1 MKTAQYVRQEK
12 AIASADAGGVR
23 ERWLWGLRLLRDPEA
38 FSPGSS
44 QLKPGRADELV
55 QAAKAAGLK
64 LTVREIQ
71 FRLQCARTYPT
82 EAQIANAGS
91 QFEGWTELRTAGF
104 PAIDAPDGEPPADH
118 RTPAERDH
126 DHARALMDKI
136 GEQGTLFPLSDFEPV
151 VTTLKELAAYAEQM
165 RELTGRFAERDRKRR
180 EYLDRLIEAADGDL
194 SMTWQDA
201 HDRLDPDDGDAAQ
214 IGASS

>member
-1 MKTAQYVRQEK
+1 VKTAQYVRQEK

>member
-1 MKTAQYVRQEK
+1 MKTAQYIRQEK
-12 AIASADAGGVR
+12 AISAADAGGVR

-38 FSPGSS
+38 FSPGST

-91 QFEGWTELRTAGF
+91 QFEGWTELRSAGF

-165 RELTGRFAERDRKRR
+165 RELTDRFAERDRKRR

-201 HDRLDPDDGDAAQ
+201 HNRLDPDDGDAAQ
-214 IGASS
+214 VGAA

>member
-1 MKTAQYVRQEK
+1 MKTAQYIRQEK
-12 AIASADAGGVR
+12 AISAADAGGVR

-38 FSPGSS
+38 FSPGST

-104 PAIDAPDGEPPADH
+104 PAIDAPDGEPLADH

-165 RELTGRFAERDRKRR
+165 RELTDRFAERDRKRR

-201 HDRLDPDDGDAAQ
+201 HNRLDPDDADAAQ
-214 IGASS
+214 VGAA